1 VRSAIAALLKTFKR
15 LSRNRQNLRLCFL
28 NAEILVLRQQMVEQE
43 AAVQNLKVRLDESCR
58 INSLLIASQ
67 GQFNR
72 RIDALEANEN
82 YLKN

>member
-1 VRSAIAALLKTFKR
+1 VRSAIAALLKAFKR

-43 AAVQNLKVRLDESCR
+43 AAVQNLKVRLAESCR

-72 RIDALEANEN
+72 RIDALEAKEN